1 MIGHQPFG
9 VQVRVNESVTGLTL
23 QDVVDKLKQGDPP
36 VWTRAR
42 DGDDYIA
49 LHIFGLSE
57 GEEEIVGNRIAALF
71 D

>member
-1 MIGHQPFG
+1 M
-9 VQVRVNESVTGLTL
+9 TGLTL